1 MSLKPISIRDM
12 EDQSGDIYESVVVM
26 SKRAKQVLS
35 DRIVE
40 EIIESNDE
48 DELGVYDELIETN
61 PDDYE
66 ELVKP
71 TTVSVNEFLDGEIDW
86 KKNGLPKTKN
96 LILGKNSNYFPFISC
111 LFCCLWQER
120 KGLSSLQVET
130 HGHIHS
136 HGHSHSHGH
145 DHQHSHSH
153 SHGRIPGGV
162 FSCLL
167 YTSPSPRD

>member
-40 EIIESNDE
+40 EIIESNE
-48 DELGVYDELIETN
+48 EEELGVYDELIETN

-86 KKNGLPKTKN
+86 KKNDEDE
-96 LILGKNSNYFPFISC
+96 S
-111 LFCCLWQER
+111 
-120 KGLSSLQVET
+120 
-130 HGHIHS
+130 
-136 HGHSHSHGH
+136 
-145 DHQHSHSH
+145 
-153 SHGRIPGGV
+153 
-162 FSCLL
+162 
-167 YTSPSPRD
+167 

>member
-48 DELGVYDELIETN
+48 EELGVYDELIEAN

-71 TTVSVNEFLDGEIDW
+71 TTISVNEFLDGEIDW
-86 KKNGLPKTKN
+86 KKNDEDE
-96 LILGKNSNYFPFISC
+96 S
-111 LFCCLWQER
+111 
-120 KGLSSLQVET
+120 
-130 HGHIHS
+130 
-136 HGHSHSHGH
+136 
-145 DHQHSHSH
+145 
-153 SHGRIPGGV
+153 
-162 FSCLL
+162 
-167 YTSPSPRD
+167 

>member
-40 EIIESNDE
+40 EIIESNE
-48 DELGVYDELIETN
+48 EEEMGIYDELIETN

-71 TTVSVNEFLDGEIDW
+71 TTVSVNEFLDGDIDW
-86 KKNGLPKTKN
+86 KKNDEDE
-96 LILGKNSNYFPFISC
+96 S
-111 LFCCLWQER
+111 
-120 KGLSSLQVET
+120 
-130 HGHIHS
+130 
-136 HGHSHSHGH
+136 
-145 DHQHSHSH
+145 
-153 SHGRIPGGV
+153 
-162 FSCLL
+162 
-167 YTSPSPRD
+167 

>member
-48 DELGVYDELIETN
+48 EELGVYDELIEAN

-86 KKNGLPKTKN
+86 KKNDEEE
-96 LILGKNSNYFPFISC
+96 S
-111 LFCCLWQER
+111 
-120 KGLSSLQVET
+120 
-130 HGHIHS
+130 
-136 HGHSHSHGH
+136 
-145 DHQHSHSH
+145 
-153 SHGRIPGGV
+153 
-162 FSCLL
+162 
-167 YTSPSPRD
+167 

>member
-1 MSLKPISIRDM
+1 MSLEPISVRDM

-48 DELGVYDELIETN
+48 EEMGIYDELIETN

-86 KKNGLPKTKN
+86 KKNDEDE
-96 LILGKNSNYFPFISC
+96 S
-111 LFCCLWQER
+111 
-120 KGLSSLQVET
+120 
-130 HGHIHS
+130 
-136 HGHSHSHGH
+136 
-145 DHQHSHSH
+145 
-153 SHGRIPGGV
+153 
-162 FSCLL
+162 
-167 YTSPSPRD
+167 

>member
-12 EDQSGDIYESVVVM
+12 EDQSVDIYESVVVM

-48 DELGVYDELIETN
+48 EELGVYDELIEAN

-86 KKNGLPKTKN
+86 KKNDEDE
-96 LILGKNSNYFPFISC
+96 S
-111 LFCCLWQER
+111 
-120 KGLSSLQVET
+120 
-130 HGHIHS
+130 
-136 HGHSHSHGH
+136 
-145 DHQHSHSH
+145 
-153 SHGRIPGGV
+153 
-162 FSCLL
+162 
-167 YTSPSPRD
+167 

>member
-48 DELGVYDELIETN
+48 EELGVYDELIETN

-86 KKNGLPKTKN
+86 KKNDEDE
-96 LILGKNSNYFPFISC
+96 S
-111 LFCCLWQER
+111 
-120 KGLSSLQVET
+120 
-130 HGHIHS
+130 
-136 HGHSHSHGH
+136 
-145 DHQHSHSH
+145 
-153 SHGRIPGGV
+153 
-162 FSCLL
+162 
-167 YTSPSPRD
+167 

>member
-12 EDQSGDIYESVVVM
+12 EDQSGDIYDARVVM

-48 DELGVYDELIETN
+48 EELGVYDELIEAN

-86 KKNGLPKTKN
+86 KKNDEDE
-96 LILGKNSNYFPFISC
+96 S
-111 LFCCLWQER
+111 
-120 KGLSSLQVET
+120 
-130 HGHIHS
+130 
-136 HGHSHSHGH
+136 
-145 DHQHSHSH
+145 
-153 SHGRIPGGV
+153 
-162 FSCLL
+162 
-167 YTSPSPRD
+167 

>member
-1 MSLKPISIRDM
+1 MSLEPISIRDM

-48 DELGVYDELIETN
+48 EELGVYDELIETN

-71 TTVSVNEFLDGEIDW
+71 TTVSVNEFLDGDIDW
-86 KKNGLPKTKN
+86 KKNDEDE
-96 LILGKNSNYFPFISC
+96 S
-111 LFCCLWQER
+111 
-120 KGLSSLQVET
+120 
-130 HGHIHS
+130 
-136 HGHSHSHGH
+136 
-145 DHQHSHSH
+145 
-153 SHGRIPGGV
+153 
-162 FSCLL
+162 
-167 YTSPSPRD
+167 

>member
-48 DELGVYDELIETN
+48 EEMGIYDELIETN

-71 TTVSVNEFLDGEIDW
+71 TTVSVNEFLEGDIDW
-86 KKNGLPKTKN
+86 KKNDEDE
-96 LILGKNSNYFPFISC
+96 S
-111 LFCCLWQER
+111 
-120 KGLSSLQVET
+120 
-130 HGHIHS
+130 
-136 HGHSHSHGH
+136 
-145 DHQHSHSH
+145 
-153 SHGRIPGGV
+153 
-162 FSCLL
+162 
-167 YTSPSPRD
+167 

>member
-48 DELGVYDELIETN
+48 EEVGVYDELIEAN

-86 KKNGLPKTKN
+86 KKNDEDE
-96 LILGKNSNYFPFISC
+96 S
-111 LFCCLWQER
+111 
-120 KGLSSLQVET
+120 
-130 HGHIHS
+130 
-136 HGHSHSHGH
+136 
-145 DHQHSHSH
+145 
-153 SHGRIPGGV
+153 
-162 FSCLL
+162 
-167 YTSPSPRD
+167 

>member
-26 SKRAKQVLS
+26 SKRAKQVLN

-48 DELGVYDELIETN
+48 EEMGVYDELIEAN

-86 KKNGLPKTKN
+86 KKNDEDE
-96 LILGKNSNYFPFISC
+96 S
-111 LFCCLWQER
+111 
-120 KGLSSLQVET
+120 
-130 HGHIHS
+130 
-136 HGHSHSHGH
+136 
-145 DHQHSHSH
+145 
-153 SHGRIPGGV
+153 
-162 FSCLL
+162 
-167 YTSPSPRD
+167 